1 MNEVN
6 DLGCFRRPAAE
17 RMWGGDTYIR
27 RNHYER

>member
-17 RMWGGDTYIR
+17 RTRGGNTY
-27 RNHYER
+27 YEEEAS